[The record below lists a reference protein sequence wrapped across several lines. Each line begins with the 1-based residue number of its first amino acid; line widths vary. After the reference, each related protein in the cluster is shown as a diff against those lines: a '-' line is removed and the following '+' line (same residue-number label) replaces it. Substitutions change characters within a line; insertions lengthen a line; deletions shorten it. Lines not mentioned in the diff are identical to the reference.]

1 MNNDQKHGNKP
12 NKFLSRLYN
21 MLNESKF
28 SNIISWSETGTSFHI
43 SKISEFTLTVLPQY
57 FRHKNFSSFVR
68 QLNMYDFHKERD
80 TGEIQAYSH
89 PCFIRG
95 DNEKLCHIYRKTSD
109 LYSESKPTSV
119 LEKKYNLINSK
130 EKMLREKISMLEQN
144 YQEISN
150 CNQSLLSQ
158 IFQYREREQKIEQML
173 MIFTQ
178 QVREV
183 PTFLQSFYKIR
194 PENEIAR
201 PIPIPLHRSL
211 NISQ

>member
-1 MNNDQKHGNKP
+1 
-12 NKFLSRLYN
+12 
-21 MLNESKF
+21 
-28 SNIISWSETGTSFHI
+28 
-43 SKISEFTLTVLPQY
+43 
-57 FRHKNFSSFVR
+57 
-68 QLNMYDFHKERD
+68 
-80 TGEIQAYSH
+80 
-89 PCFIRG
+89 
-95 DNEKLCHIYRKTSD
+95 
-109 LYSESKPTSV
+109 
-119 LEKKYNLINSK
+119 
-130 EKMLREKISMLEQN
+130 MLREKISMLEQN